1 MEEEIRH
8 HRSLII
14 GVAPASWSIFLL
26 QFLALC
32 DEGRDL
38 LLPNL
43 QVAIV
48 VSEKIT
54 EHCADGLRFLAGI
67 GNKSIKG
74 LLKLAVD
81 QIGRYAPCFCEHS
94 SQVRRVQVEDILVL
108 LHDLPFIVFIELRI
122 VDVLEFIYVMSKQLL
137 QARSIHHISTIQV
150 KGKAII
156 E

>member
-1 MEEEIRH
+1 MEEQIRH
-8 HRSLII
+8 HRPLII

-26 QFLALC
+26 QLLALC

-48 VSEKIT
+48 VSEKVT
-54 EHCADGLRFLAGI
+54 EHRADGLRFLAGI
-67 GNKSIKG
+67 GDKSIEG

-81 QIGRYAPCFCEHS
+81 QIGSYAPCFCEHS

-108 LHDLPFIVFIELRI
+108 LHDLPFVVFIELRI
-122 VDVLEFIYVMSKQLL
+122 VDVLEFIYVVSKQLL
-137 QARSIHHISTIQV
+137 
-150 KGKAII
+150 
-156 E
+156 

>member
-1 MEEEIRH
+1 MEEQIRH
-8 HRSLII
+8 HRPLII

-26 QFLALC
+26 QLLALC

-67 GNKSIKG
+67 GDKSIEG

-81 QIGRYAPCFCEHS
+81 QIGSYAPCFCEHS
-94 SQVRRVQVEDILVL
+94 SQVRSVQVEDILVL

-122 VDVLEFIYVMSKQLL
+122 VDVLEFIYVVSKQLL
-137 QARSIHHISTIQV
+137 QARSIHHISTHLKKV
-150 KGKAII
+150 KIL
-156 E
+156 